1 MYLEIIIKIITFFI
15 KTMEITTKQKNQNL
29 DESKFMPGS
38 IKKSFLILFSI
49 LKCIFEIIISIYFLL
64 NFGLFHDNYGTSEVS
79 VISSWI
85 FDMMFT
91 LPLII
96 LLLKENRNRKPIF
109 IFLILNIVA
118 IILGFIFGIINVII
132 IIENGSWKEVKNPLL
147 NQLVIFS
154 IIWTIISF
162 LTLIIMIVYF
172 VDFKT
177 KYYLKKEQIKTQLM
191 IIK

>member
-1 MYLEIIIKIITFFI
+1 M
-15 KTMEITTKQKNQNL
+15 
-29 DESKFMPGS
+29 
-38 IKKSFLILFSI
+38 
-49 LKCIFEIIISIYFLL
+49 L

-177 KYYLKKEQIKTQLM
+177 KYYLKKEQIKTQSML
-191 IIK
+191 IK